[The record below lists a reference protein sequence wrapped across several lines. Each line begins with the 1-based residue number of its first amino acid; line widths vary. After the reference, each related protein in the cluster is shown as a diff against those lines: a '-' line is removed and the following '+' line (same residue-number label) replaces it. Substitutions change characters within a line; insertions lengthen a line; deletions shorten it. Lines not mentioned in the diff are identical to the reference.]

1 MARKKTQHALHIKS
15 HTHGSSNEISFSV
28 LDAARE
34 ARDAESRDRRRS
46 TAGTGGISLFTLG
59 SSRKPRST
67 PTKGQH
73 IVLPEGGASAQR
85 REKPSVAAFSP
96 QIERKIPGAITAV
109 VIVCVVIAL
118 ALTVS
123 QTLLQVNVRQTS
135 FRDQLMSQI
144 NVVNSCDQTL
154 IPFDKL
160 VMAQYDKNRF
170 SSTAAAPPPSFEEL
184 TESYRAVVGDI
195 APSRTQLEDAIAALE
210 ALVPSL
216 SDNKDK
222 EAAHQA
228 ITAAR
233 ARLNM
238 LESGVGII
246 DESLMATEA
255 FAQTQKGW
263 KKLIDADAAAREA
276 TSLLRDMSKENV
288 KASLARSSEAVTL
301 LSEAHSL
308 FSQAHEGYPS
318 LDLQD
323 LIDYAAKREEAQNT
337 AIMADQAYLDRD
349 KEMLE
354 QRNAEYNRLEEE
366 AAALAEKMGDDPA
379 QKVVDLYNASIA
391 EDVQS
396 YDAERVKAG
405 NADTFLRDY
414 LGSVNE

>member
-34 ARDAESRDRRRS
+34 ARDAEERDRRWSS
-46 TAGTGGISLFTLG
+46 TETGKIPLFTLG

-73 IVLPEGGASAQR
+73 IVLPEGSAPATP
-85 REKPSVAAFSP
+85 RENGSGSALTRQV
-96 QIERKIPGAITAV
+96 ERKIPGAITAI
-109 VIVCVVIAL
+109 VIVCAVLAL
-118 ALTVS
+118 VLTVS

-135 FRDQLMSQI
+135 FREQLISQI
-144 NVVNSCDQTL
+144 NVVNQCDQTL

-170 SSTAAAPPPSFEEL
+170 SSTASASAPSFEEL
-184 TESYRAVVGDI
+184 SESYRAVVGDI

-216 SDNKDK
+216 SDNEDK

-238 LESGVGII
+238 LESGVSII

-255 FAQTQKGW
+255 FAQTQEGW

-276 TSLLRDMSKENV
+276 TSLLKDMSKENV
-288 KASLARSSEAVTL
+288 KASLDRSSQAATL
-301 LSEAHSL
+301 LSEALSL
-308 FSQAHEGYPS
+308 FSQANGGYPS
-318 LDLQD
+318 LDLQEF
-323 LIDYAAKREEAQNT
+323 IDYAAKREEAQNT

-349 KEMLE
+349 KELLE
-354 QRNAEYNRLEEE
+354 QRNAEYNQLEEE
-366 AAALAEKMGDDPA
+366 AASLAEKMGDDPA
-379 QKVVDLYNASIA
+379 QKVVDLYTAAID
-391 EDVQS
+391 EDAQS

-414 LGSVNE
+414 LGSVSE

>member
-85 REKPSVAAFSP
+85 REKPSAAAFSP

-118 ALTVS
+118 A
-123 QTLLQVNVRQTS
+123 
-135 FRDQLMSQI
+135 LMSQI

-276 TSLLRDMSKENV
+276 TSWLRDMSKENV

>member
-1 MARKKTQHALHIKS
+1 
-15 HTHGSSNEISFSV
+15 V

-85 REKPSVAAFSP
+85 REKSSTAAFSP

-144 NVVNSCDQTL
+144 NVVNTCDQTL

-160 VMAQYDKNRF
+160 VMAQYDKDRF

-216 SDNKDK
+216 
-222 EAAHQA
+222 
-228 ITAAR
+228 
-233 ARLNM
+233 
-238 LESGVGII
+238 
-246 DESLMATEA
+246 
-255 FAQTQKGW
+255 
-263 KKLIDADAAAREA
+263 
-276 TSLLRDMSKENV
+276 
-288 KASLARSSEAVTL
+288 
-301 LSEAHSL
+301 
-308 FSQAHEGYPS
+308 
-318 LDLQD
+318 
-323 LIDYAAKREEAQNT
+323 
-337 AIMADQAYLDRD
+337 
-349 KEMLE
+349 
-354 QRNAEYNRLEEE
+354 
-366 AAALAEKMGDDPA
+366 
-379 QKVVDLYNASIA
+379 
-391 EDVQS
+391 
-396 YDAERVKAG
+396 
-405 NADTFLRDY
+405 
-414 LGSVNE
+414 